1 MFQQQHQPV
10 TRKRSGNEAK
20 NGCPEKIEK
29 LELKKDGAEI
39 TTPKPDS
46 EDGIQISVEV
56 EEGACQISEV
66 TDYWLCCIQSV
77 LRRNEPLRHGRTDG
91 NLLKA
96 HPGGSSRTMTVD
108 FTGTSLDDP
117 EAEFHM
123 EQYEYEGSI
132 VNILSYCSRNG
143 SYYLAVR
150 NAHPQVILR
159 KSKNFPSKSKY
170 FFRVKAVNTGVE
182 PYKTFQSVKTDEY
195 VRCDDDGK
203 VSMKKATKRNSHGVP
218 EDRGMWFNYMHKM
231 QQHVFSQQQIMYAKV
246 SQVISNECE
255 QFQDD
260 KDSGEKRFKDPE
272 NGSADDSGKG
282 TPCDPEEG
290 HMNDTDKQEMNGS
303 ENGTSEGPDEGDSK
317 DLKEGDS
324 EDLKEGNSKDVKEE
338 NSKDVKEGNSEDL
351 KKGDSEESKE
361 RNSEKRKE
369 GNSEE
374 PSKNSDNVQEGNPE
388 DTKKPTS
395 E

>member
-1 MFQQQHQPV
+1 MF
-10 TRKRSGNEAK
+10 R
-20 NGCPEKIEK
+20 
-29 LELKKDGAEI
+29 
-39 TTPKPDS
+39 
-46 EDGIQISVEV
+46 
-56 EEGACQISEV
+56 AC
-66 TDYWLCCIQSV
+66 
-77 LRRNEPLRHGRTDG
+77 
-91 NLLKA
+91 
-96 HPGGSSRTMTVD
+96 
-108 FTGTSLDDP
+108 SLIDVSL
-117 EAEFHM
+117 FVYR
-123 EQYEYEGSI
+123 Q
-132 VNILSYCSRNG
+132 
-143 SYYLAVR
+143 
-150 NAHPQVILR
+150 

-170 FFRVKAVNTGVE
+170 FFLVKAVNAGVE
-182 PYKTFQSVKTDEY
+182 PYHTLQSVKTDEY

-218 EDRGMWFNYMHKM
+218 EDRGMWFNYMPHGHKM

-260 KDSGEKRFKDPE
+260 KDSGEKRFNDPE

-290 HMNDTDKQEMNGS
+290 HMNDTDKQERNGS
-303 ENGTSEGPDEGDSK
+303 ENGSGA
-317 DLKEGDS
+317 
-324 EDLKEGNSKDVKEE
+324 
-338 NSKDVKEGNSEDL
+338 SKDVKEGNSEDL
-351 KKGDSEESKE
+351 KEGESEEPKE

-374 PSKNSDNVQEGNPE
+374 PSKNSDNVQEGNSE